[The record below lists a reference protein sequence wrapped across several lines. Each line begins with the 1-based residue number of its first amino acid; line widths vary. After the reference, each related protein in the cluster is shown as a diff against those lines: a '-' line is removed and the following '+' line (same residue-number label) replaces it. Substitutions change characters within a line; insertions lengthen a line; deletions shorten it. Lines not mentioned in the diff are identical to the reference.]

1 MALRVRVAAEAGDVA
16 ARVLVVGH
24 RRGALRTP
32 AYAAAADFI
41 DNRFLPQGSL
51 GGLVELAVRRR
62 PGDLRSVAM
71 DERLELSALLRQERL
86 VKRIPGD
93 SLVVAVPVFDVPRRD
108 PVFPHQADFYAS
120 VMSYLVFHP
129 RVDVACTPVVYGA
142 SGETVKA
149 FTEKFLEAASAIETP
164 VALGLSTSYPRWL
177 RVELAR
183 LYYDRFLSRA
193 GNAEPGMVCVDYA
206 SSNPVARL
214 LAHEWFLRLRLHLE
228 RELGTPVLLYAANTR
243 YSKVPCLVPERP
255 ARDLA
260 SYYAGV
266 DAAGPN
272 RLQVRFSGATATG
285 GPLEQP
291 RLLVR
296 GTYTY
301 VLARKLYREGGLE
314 EIAAETGLDPEVLRR
329 RLRLIYLRDAMETV
343 RRLNTRLII
352 AETRVIQRL
361 IEEGGGARRHLASKK
376 AASMDPRLMETV
388 ERATRLIQAGGG
400 A

>member
-1 MALRVRVAAEAGDVA
+1 MALRVRVAAEAGDAA
-16 ARVLVVGH
+16 ARVLVVRH
-24 RRGALRTP
+24 RRGVLRTP
-32 AYAAAADFI
+32 AYAAPADFI
-41 DNRFLPQGSL
+41 DKRFLPPGSL

-62 PGDLRSVAM
+62 PGELRSIAM
-71 DERLELSALLRQERL
+71 SERLELSALLRQERL

-108 PVFPHQADFYAS
+108 PVFPRHAEFYAG
-120 VMSYLVFHP
+120 VLSYLTFHP
-129 RVDVACTPVVYGA
+129 RVDVACTPMVYGA

-149 FTEKFLEAASAIETP
+149 VVAEFLESASSIETP

-183 LYYDRFLSRA
+183 LYYREAASRLS
-193 GNAEPGMVCVDYA
+193 NAEPGLICVDYA

-228 RELGTPVLLYAANTR
+228 RELGAPVVLYAANTR

-260 SYYAGV
+260 AYYAGV
-266 DAAGPN
+266 DAAAPN
-272 RLQVRFSGATATG
+272 RLQVRFSGTTVTG

-291 RLLVR
+291 RLLLR
-296 GTYTY
+296 QSYTY
-301 VLARKLYREGGLE
+301 VLARKLYREGGLDD
-314 EIAAETGLDPEVLRR
+314 IAREAGVDPEELRR
-329 RLRLIYLRDAMETV
+329 KLRLVYLRDASEAV

-352 AETRVIQRL
+352 AETRLLQRL
-361 IEEGGGARRHLASKK
+361 VEEGEAAQHLASKK
-376 AASMDPRLMETV
+376 AAKMDPRILEAVT
-388 ERATRLIQAGGG
+388 RARRIAQAGSQG